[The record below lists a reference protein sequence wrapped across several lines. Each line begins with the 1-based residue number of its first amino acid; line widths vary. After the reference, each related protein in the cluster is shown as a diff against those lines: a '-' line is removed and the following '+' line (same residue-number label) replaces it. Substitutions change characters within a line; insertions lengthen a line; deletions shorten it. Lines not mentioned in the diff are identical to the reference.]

1 MAKSGVV
8 TFSNT
13 IDNYGQVLQY
23 LAIQE
28 YLKTRGHEV
37 SLLRIDNHIGFIRR
51 VVRKIKQLRNKKSVK
66 KVKTTYDLWS
76 ESSER
81 NEKLHP
87 RFFEDFRQR
96 YFNISYLKLPKYN
109 NVFDALVV
117 GSDQIW
123 SGLSSW
129 GYLNFAR
136 YGEVKFT
143 IAPSIGK
150 FVPDENRITTL
161 KSWLA
166 DYSFITCRE
175 QSAVDMCKK
184 AGREDAQ
191 LVLDPTFLIS
201 PGIYLKYASKSK
213 PGKEYIFLYL
223 LGADIQPNVSDIYKF
238 AEEEGLEVKYV
249 ASQGREDEYPK
260 EWATISEWLT
270 LLSNAKYVFT
280 NSFHGMA
287 LSCIFQKQFLVFPI
301 VGEMQG
307 MNERIFNIAHAFHCE
322 DRIYR
327 GDIESVKNN
336 VETDI
341 IKKQIASN
349 RMKMCELLNSI
360 NY

>member
-1 MAKSGVV
+1 MAKIGVV

-66 KVKTTYDLWS
+66 KVKTTYDLWA

-96 YFNISYLKLPKYN
+96 YFNITYLKLPKYKN
-109 NVFDALVV
+109 IFDALVV

-150 FVPDENRITTL
+150 VIPDENRITTL

-201 PGIYLKYASKSK
+201 PEIYLKYASKSK
-213 PGKEYIFLYL
+213 PGKEYIFVYL

-287 LSCIFQKQFLVFPI
+287 LSCIFQKKFLVFPI

-307 MNERIFNIAHAFHCE
+307 MNERILNIAHEFHCE
-322 DRIYR
+322 DRIYA
-327 GDIESVKNN
+327 GDIDSVKND

-341 IKKQIASN
+341 IKKRIASN
-349 RMKMCELLNSI
+349 RVIMCELLNSI

>member
-1 MAKSGVV
+1 MAKIGVV

-66 KVKTTYDLWS
+66 KVKTTYDLWA

-96 YFNISYLKLPKYN
+96 YFNITYLKLPKYK

-150 FVPDENRITTL
+150 IVPDKNRITTL
-161 KSWLA
+161 KSWLS

-201 PGIYLKYASKSK
+201 PEIYLKYASKSK
-213 PGKEYIFLYL
+213 PDKEYIFLYL

-307 MNERIFNIAHAFHCE
+307 MNERVYNIAKLFYFRN
-322 DRIYR
+322 RIYK
-327 GDIESVKNN
+327 DSLHKVKEEMDYSKLSN
-336 VETDI
+336 I
-341 IKKQIASN
+341 IFKNIKLMNQ
-349 RMKMCELLNSI
+349 LLSSI
-360 NY
+360 KY